1 MCGLLLAGFAACSDD
16 DPEPTPPPP
25 PGTQLAKPVLSSKNV
40 DANSF
45 VVAWDAV
52 NGATSYA
59 YTVNDEA
66 QQTTSS
72 TQISRT
78 GLTPETAYTVKVKA
92 VAEGYTDSEW
102 ATITVT
108 TLAGDTPEPSN
119 DAFTFDIPAD
129 QITAFSAF
137 VKITPKDKD
146 AYYYA
151 GVMPKAE
158 FEQYGSVQAI
168 ADELIEYLGEVYPGM
183 LYLFLQT
190 DEAEMDAETG
200 PETDYVAYAFNWDL
214 DGNITDNMVTAE
226 FTTPA
231 GVKSSSKIT
240 VEPENVTD
248 TTMDIRFTPDAAFE
262 SYYIIFAE
270 TSAVDQY
277 AAQNGENALV
287 ILPRSEGE
295 EASGSGIIPLT
306 GLAPKTSYTVLVF
319 ALDAQ
324 GGYFYER
331 KDVQTLA
338 EVVPDKVESE
348 LFTTLLGSW
357 NGTQRIMDYDDET
370 QKEFENTINFT
381 VNIVSSVKDYDR
393 DYRKFNQ
400 LVGQIDKYG
409 GIPYYGI
416 AALLEHQFPKAQAEA
431 KFGPKILLTISKGDV
446 ISIDG
451 QMRKL
456 VYGWSQAG
464 DTYFVSG
471 NLTSQKMDTQTDL
484 VVELSEDKNTLTIKS
499 PESLGAGYYP
509 SLVTPQGQPL
519 VAGLSNIVLTRNGN
533 APAQAKR
540 TAISKAERAQV
551 NTALLQPIRPA
562 SIEGRMQRTSF
573 SDKMFEKWTRKQ
585 AVSLK

>member
-16 DPEPTPPPP
+16 DPEPTPPPT
-25 PGTQLAKPVLSSKNV
+25 PGTQLGKPVLSSKNV

-78 GLTPETAYTVKVKA
+78 GLTPETTYTVKVKA

-102 ATITVT
+102 ATISVT
-108 TLAGDTPEPSN
+108 TLAGDTPGPTD
-119 DAFTFDIPAD
+119 DAFTFEIPAD
-129 QITAFSAF
+129 QITAFSAI
-137 VKITPKDKD
+137 VKITPKDTE
-146 AYYYA
+146 AFYYA
-151 GVMPKAE
+151 GVMPKTE

-183 LYLFLQT
+183 LYLFLQS
-190 DEAEMDAETG
+190 DVAELEAATG
-200 PETDYVAYAFNWDL
+200 PETDYVAYAFNWDA
-214 DGNITDNMVTAE
+214 DGTITDNMVTAE
-226 FTTPA
+226 FSTPA
-231 GVKSSSKIT
+231 GVKSSSKIV
-240 VEPENVTD
+240 VEPENVTE
-248 TTMDIRFTPDAAFE
+248 TTMDIRFTPDPAFE
-262 SYYIIFAE
+262 GYYIIFVE
-270 TSAVDQY
+270 TAAVDNY
-277 AAQNGENALV
+277 AAQYGEDAL
-287 ILPRSEGE
+287 ITLPRSQGDEV
-295 EASGSGIIPLT
+295 SGSGIYPLT
-306 GLAPKTSYTVLVF
+306 GLTPETSYTVLVF
-319 ALDAQ
+319 ALDSK
-324 GGYFYER
+324 GGYFNAR
-331 KDVQTLA
+331 KDVKTLA
-338 EVVPDKVESE
+338 EVVPKRVESE
-348 LFTTLLGSW
+348 LFTTLLGKW
-357 NGTQRIMDYDDET
+357 NGTQRFMDYDEKT
-370 QKEFENTINFT
+370 QQNFENTTQFT
-381 VNIVSSVKDYDR
+381 VNIVSSIEDYDR

-400 LVGQIDKYG
+400 LVAKLDMYG

-431 KFGPKILLTISKGDV
+431 KFGPKILLTISEGDV
-446 ISIDG
+446 ISVDG

-464 DTYFVSG
+464 DSYLVSG
-471 NLTSQKMDTQTDL
+471 NLSSQKMDTQNDL
-484 VVELSEDKNTLTIKS
+484 VVELSEDQNTLTIMS
-499 PESLGAGYYP
+499 PEALGAGFYP

-519 VAGLSNIVLTRNGN
+519 VAGLSNIVLTRSGN

-540 TAISKAERAQV
+540 SAISKAERAQV
-551 NTALLQPIRPA
+551 NTARLQLIRPA